1 VETGDASDFRGD
13 RAHTG
18 ADLDQGMTGDV
29 KQFLQM
35 HTRNTRPGG
44 TVNVRRAHRNIGD
57 GVRLNESTG
66 TVSTYA
72 SRAKARHDRA
82 RTGAFGYYLGIR

>member
-1 VETGDASDFRGD
+1 MIR
-13 RAHTG
+13 
-18 ADLDQGMTGDV
+18 DV

-35 HTRNTRPGG
+35 HTEPSHPPHQSPGG

-57 GVRLNESTG
+57 GVRLNENTG

-82 RTGAFGYYLGIR
+82 RTGAYGYYIGIR